1 MCKCKPAHAFHDPV
15 LVEGAAVSHRLRTQ
29 LDAAAASLCQHENLY
44 LGLLTLTL
52 TLADS
57 HNAAGAQ
64 LVHNYLQQDQLFHRA
79 MHLPVA
85 LAAMSDAVATV
96 LDSQF
101 GRSAVLLPNGVDG
114 ARFAPGPRS
123 ERAPDAIIQPD
134 PGLVQVRHRCG
145 FHWHIKEM
153 VCNIYTSCF
162 KHTTQPCNSYF
173 AAVQPLRR
181 LMLLLFTY
189 ARAITTWKL

>member
-1 MCKCKPAHAFHDPV
+1 M
-15 LVEGAAVSHRLRTQ
+15 
-29 LDAAAASLCQHENLY
+29 Y
-44 LGLLTLTL
+44 LGLVTLTL

-57 HNAAGAQ
+57 RTAAGAQ

-85 LAAMSDAVATV
+85 LAAVSDAVATV

-123 ERAPDAIIQPD
+123 ERAPDAVIQPD
-134 PGLVQVRHRCG
+134 PGLVPVRHQLGSHR
-145 FHWHIKEM
+145 HIKETF
-153 VCNIYTSCF
+153 CNI
-162 KHTTQPCNSYF
+162 HT
-173 AAVQPLRR
+173 RK
-181 LMLLLFTY
+181 LF
-189 ARAITTWKL
+189 